1 MSNERW
7 AEFAA
12 RFGTEEADEAA
23 YLKPAP
29 ILKTGFESLD
39 EHLMGGLRPG
49 PHFLMAPP
57 GLGKS
62 SFALNVSLNV
72 ARRGGRVLFCS
83 IEMSRQQCLARLSS
97 CLSTDAKTGLAPV
110 SWSGWERGGKE
121 TARRFY
127 RAVRSHGEPEGVA
140 EIDADP
146 RVRAMRELRRVAPG
160 LAVSDG
166 PGISDCSALAATAR
180 EGRAAGLNLLVIDYL
195 QRLRP
200 PQGLDGADSVRRV
213 AETVQSVT
221 ELAKSLQIPVL
232 VITSMSR
239 EAAKSGKPSLFAAK
253 GAGDIEFDAVSMW
266 QLTRTGETATN
277 GMRGIALHVLKA
289 RIGIETGDSPI
300 SLGFDGAHSRFEEWR

>member
-12 RFGTEEADEAA
+12 RFGTEDADEAA

-39 EHLMGGLRPG
+39 EHLFGGLRPG

-62 SFALNVSLNV
+62 AFALNVSLNV

-97 CLSTDAKTGLAPV
+97 CLSADVRTGLAPV
-110 SWSGWERGGKE
+110 SWSDWEKGGKE

-127 RAVRSHGEPEGVA
+127 QAVRSHGEPEGMAVV
-140 EIDADP
+140 DADQ

-166 PGISDCSALAATAR
+166 PGISDCSVLAATAR

-200 PQGLDGADSVRRV
+200 PQGLDDADSVRRV
-213 AETVQSVT
+213 AETVQSIT

-289 RIGIETGDSPI
+289 RVGIETDDSPI
-300 SLGFDGAHSRFEEWR
+300 PLGFDGTHCRFEEWK